1 MHINQ
6 IVQED
11 RLQSPYRDISI
22 ELEQFTRQMQL
33 HRTSVVTLAKYSQ
46 SLQTLVTKLPVQHD
60 TRAEL
65 SLTSFLNSCW
75 NLLSYR
81 NDETIHKNGEIMHQ
95 DGKMLRRIA
104 SSTQTTS
111 EEQRKLLESTV
122 KDYRIMK
129 SLTFIAMLYLPAN
142 LIAVSRSR

>member
-1 MHINQ
+1 
-6 IVQED
+6 
-11 RLQSPYRDISI
+11 
-22 ELEQFTRQMQL
+22 
-33 HRTSVVTLAKYSQ
+33 
-46 SLQTLVTKLPVQHD
+46 
-60 TRAEL
+60 
-65 SLTSFLNSCW
+65 
-75 NLLSYR
+75 
-81 NDETIHKNGEIMHQ
+81 MHQ

-142 LIAVSRSR
+142 LIAAMFNSNLLLLPPASDTASEHNHILGASKGIWLFFVLSLSLTVVTMLAAVPWGSLRIPAYLRPRAHPLPT